1 MPHLLRKAKTRFE
14 FTRFFGGNMNH
25 SSQLKNIFFNFFTA
39 QINNFLSIFFA
50 IILTT
55 FLAFG
60 LLSHP
65 PLANAAEKTLSK
77 TKGQVHFLAIGKPA
91 MIKIRG
97 TNESLTSNIELS
109 DKTASGSFTL
119 NLKDLNTGIGLR
131 DKHMKEKYLEVDK
144 YPDAILTFKNFSIAA
159 PNSETDQNLVGT
171 LKIHGIE
178 KPVSLHAKVKTAA
191 SGTQFEGKS
200 EFTVKLS
207 DFNISIPSYMGI
219 KVADQVELTVDFTS
233 ELSGEK

>member
-1 MPHLLRKAKTRFE
+1 MK
-14 FTRFFGGNMNH
+14 H
-25 SSQLKNIFFNFFTA
+25 SSLIKNTS
-39 QINNFLSIFFA
+39 LYFFA
-50 IILTT
+50 TV
-55 FLAFG
+55 LAFG
-60 LLSHP
+60 ILSHP
-65 PLANAAEKTLSK
+65 PLANAASKTLSK

-97 TNESLTSNIELS
+97 TNESLSSKIELS

-144 YPDAILTFKNFSIAA
+144 YPDAILTFKNFSLAA
-159 PNSETDQNLVGT
+159 PNSEADQNITGT
-171 LKIHGIE
+171 LKMHGVE
-178 KPVSLHAKVKTAA
+178 KPVSVHANVKTAA
-191 SGTQFEGKS
+191 NGTQFEGKS

-219 KVADQVELTVDFTS
+219 KVADQVELTVEFSS
-233 ELSGEK
+233 ELTGEI